1 MAQYVF
7 FTVKDNAKDWVKYLN
22 TVAEKT
28 QLDIDEKLPNLRR
41 NTKRTVTNELFK
53 GHGMETGI
61 YKKSF
66 TINNY
71 ALSKWEIGFQ
81 VFAKKPHYRLT
92 HLLEDG
98 HESKVFRWGK
108 GKLTKWGNKGM
119 VNIGRRGRNVK
130 GASQHIA
137 KGQEYAEKKVQR
149 LYMEAINKSLGER
162 MKKL

>member
-28 QLDIDEKLPNLRR
+28 QLDIDEKLPAVRR
-41 NTKRTVTNELFK
+41 NTKKTVQDQLYK
-53 GHGMETGI
+53 RHGSDTGV
-61 YKKSF
+61 YKRSF

-71 ALSKWEIGFQ
+71 ANSKWEIGFQ

-98 HESKVFRWGK
+98 HKSKVFRWGK
-108 GKLTKWGNKGM
+108 GRRTKWGNIGM
-119 VNIGRRGRNVK
+119 VDIGRRGLNIK

-137 KGQEYAEKKVQR
+137 EGQQYAEDKVQN
-149 LYMEAINKSLGER
+149 LYRQAIQKSLTER